1 MTTKRLA
8 CFVCKSN
15 LGSPSHLSG
24 SFLQVSSG
32 GEIIMICPSCGR
44 VNPVKIIEG
53 QVLNDENRE
62 AGWKK

>member
-1 MTTKRLA
+1 LENLV

-15 LGSPSHLSG
+15 LHLPSHCGGSPLG
-24 SFLQVSSG
+24 VVSG
-32 GEIIMICPSCGR
+32 GELIILCPYCGR

-62 AGWKK
+62 ASWKK